1 MFERNKCKYAKERDE
16 YIKILEKPIR
26 ITKGEVMS
34 WFSFS
39 LDKEIHK
46 QCFLFNRSKN
56 RRPQAIKIKRSKKMT
71 K

>member
-16 YIKILEKPIR
+16 YINILKRSWR
-26 ITKGEVMS
+26 ITRGEVMS

-46 QCFLFNRSKN
+46 QCFLFNRNKG

>member
-1 MFERNKCKYAKERDE
+1 MNKSKYAKERDE
-16 YIKILEKPIR
+16 YINILERSWR
-26 ITKGEVMS
+26 ITRGEVMS

-39 LDKEIHK
+39 LEKEIHK